1 MEVEVADVP
10 SSSARGAGALR
21 WARLSWP
28 AADVDGLASRRVVYR
43 LRARPGLVLD
53 AGSAVA
59 GLFRCRDDAGGAR
72 SVVRGRRGTDG
83 FRSWSAV
90 TVATRC
96 CTAAG

>member
-1 MEVEVADVP
+1 M
-10 SSSARGAGALR
+10 
-21 WARLSWP
+21 
-28 AADVDGLASRRVVYR
+28 VYR

-90 TVATRC
+90 TVGDAVLHGSQMNAATGAWPRE
-96 CTAAG
+96 G